1 MNITKQISNN
11 LVYIY
16 RILQDN
22 NNHIDA
28 NQTASDDLHKKQLRD
43 LYIYIAVL
51 VAIILGILGGYALY
65 KKCVEQRALEEIER
79 EYELMILNLINSVS
93 SHSSSS
99 QENKR
104 PHSYNSINHN
114 QNLNNI
120 YLENDV
126 DSQNNNNNISLDNN
140 HEERMENIRRKFGN
154 SVVIKC
160 LLKKQIEEIKYTKNF
175 SVEYGDNCTICME
188 NFVEFEV
195 INRTPCEHIFHK
207 KCFDKYLKG
216 IKGKD
221 KLLCPNCNQNLLINK
236 KFLKLRVKAKRIEVK
251 KDSNKLKDIKESELN
266 LESRNRNSIMTNKNE
281 EYIPKNNNEVIFIK
295 KKIIRTEK
303 KKNTNQNN
311 IRSLKEKNGFCN
323 SNTVNKHNQLQIT
336 VKRNIDNKNE
346 KETILSDDKRNNEDK
361 VIERNRKRNIVFMN
375 YHKKK
380 NSTLK
385 NSMNS
390 NEPKTKFKNN
400 KINLGDISSERDII
414 VNRKAC
420 APIISTIKKDK

>member
-375 YHKKK
+375 YHEKK